1 MESQKQKLMNT
12 DITQTLCNT
21 LKVLSNAINKT
32 KNELKLKPIVGTSPF
47 SNEEQNTTSIGG
59 GSMKSK
65 DSKSLIPI
73 ALSDRIVLAKFVL
86 WISGTA
92 VGSISSLYARSVY
105 SR

>member
-1 MESQKQKLMNT
+1 
-12 DITQTLCNT
+12 
-21 LKVLSNAINKT
+21 
-32 KNELKLKPIVGTSPF
+32 
-47 SNEEQNTTSIGG
+47 
-59 GSMKSK
+59 MKSK
-65 DSKSLIPI
+65 ESKSLIPI